1 MTPLRFVLGV
11 LVGFVAGIGSGLFGV
26 GGGVVTT
33 PAVNVLLGGSAIEAV
48 ATPLPVIFP
57 TSLVGAWTYY
67 KAGEVSLRA
76 AGWGALTGIPGAI
89 LGAYLTDIVNAHL
102 LLFVTALLLG
112 WTGYQVI
119 RGRKPLVA
127 WEKGKTPRWK
137 YAAIGGAAGFTS
149 GLLGVGGGIIMVPA
163 FTVFIGM
170 PLRRA
175 LGTSLVTI
183 SALVV
188 PGTIVH
194 WWLGHID
201 WAIFAALT
209 VGVVPGARLGA
220 KVALGVREQSLR
232 VAVGLFLLVI
242 ALLYGTRELLELI
255 RTAG

>member
-1 MTPLRFVLGV
+1 
-11 LVGFVAGIGSGLFGV
+11 
-26 GGGVVTT
+26 
-33 PAVNVLLGGSAIEAV
+33 
-48 ATPLPVIFP
+48 
-57 TSLVGAWTYY
+57 
-67 KAGEVSLRA
+67 
-76 AGWGALTGIPGAI
+76 
-89 LGAYLTDIVNAHL
+89 
-102 LLFVTALLLG
+102 
-112 WTGYQVI
+112 
-119 RGRKPLVA
+119 
-127 WEKGKTPRWK
+127 
-137 YAAIGGAAGFTS
+137 
-149 GLLGVGGGIIMVPA
+149 MVPA

-209 VGVVPGARLGA
+209 VGVIPGARLGA